1 MSQRDAGAPR
11 LWAALLATTLVNLP
25 MGSLYAFSVFLKPL
39 ERSLGVGRSELAIVF
54 ATATISFAVGMN
66 VAPRLYRLASAPALV
81 FAYCALSAAGLGLA
95 SLADGLVV
103 LTIGYGVL
111 FGLGGGA
118 AFIALQQAANMMV
131 TARKGLMNGYVL
143 SLYPAGAVIAAP
155 IFGWAVG
162 HWDVRVILGG
172 LGVVVAIVAV
182 LATLLT
188 IHARARL
195 VEPEAAQAARPAGPR
210 VGVFWRL
217 WFVFFLAA
225 AAGLTVLSQ
234 AAGII
239 TAYGASPEIALI
251 ATTAIPAAIAAARL
265 SGGWLVDRFAIPRV
279 MASAHLIALS
289 GAIVLSLLPHPLV
302 STVTLAMIGIGYG
315 LISGSTAGA
324 IALYWP
330 SSEYGRIAGLLYIGW
345 CVAAVTLPVLAGHL
359 YDISGGYRIA
369 VLVAGCGNIAGAAL
383 AFFMPASQRPRE
395 SS

>member
-1 MSQRDAGAPR
+1 MMRQHA
-11 LWAALLATTLVNLP
+11 WAAIAASTLLNLP

-54 ATATISFAVGMN
+54 ATATISFAAGMN
-66 VAPRLYRLASAPALV
+66 IAPRLYRLAPAPVLIAG
-81 FAYCALSAAGLGLA
+81 YCALSAAGLGLA
-95 SLADGLVV
+95 SLADGLVL
-103 LTIGYGVL
+103 LTVGYGVL

-118 AFIALQQAANMMV
+118 AFIALQQALNMMV
-131 TARKGLMNGYVL
+131 KAHKGLVNGYVL
-143 SLYPAGAVIAAP
+143 SLYPGGAVIAAP
-155 IFGWAVG
+155 IFGWAVKS
-162 HWDVRVILGG
+162 WDVRLILGG
-172 LGVVVAIVAV
+172 LGVVVAVVGV

-195 VEPEAAQAARPAGPR
+195 VEEETAAAAKPAGPPLS
-210 VGVFWRL
+210 VFWRL

-234 AAGII
+234 AAGIF
-239 TAYGASPEIALI
+239 TAYGASPETALA

-279 MASAHLIALS
+279 MAAAHLIALM
-289 GAIVLSLLPHPLV
+289 GAIVLSLFPDPLV

-324 IALYWP
+324 IAMYWP

-345 CVAAVTLPVLAGHL
+345 CVAAVTLPVLAGYL
-359 YDISGGYRIA
+359 YDLSGGYRVA
-369 VLVAGCGNIAGAAL
+369 VMVAGGGNIIGATLAL
-383 AFFMPASQRPRE
+383 FMPRRASARA
-395 SS
+395 

>member
-1 MSQRDAGAPR
+1 MSSDAQR

-54 ATATISFAVGMN
+54 ASATISFAVGMN
-66 VAPRLYRLASAPALV
+66 VAPRLYRLAAAPVLIAG
-81 FAYCALSAAGLGLA
+81 YCALSAAGLGLA
-95 SLADGLVV
+95 ALADGFMM
-103 LTIGYGVL
+103 LTLGYGVL

-118 AFIALQQAANMMV
+118 AFIALQQAVNMMV
-131 TARKGLMNGYVL
+131 KARKGLVNGYVL

-155 IFGWAVG
+155 IFGWAVKS
-162 HWDVRVILGG
+162 WDVRLILGG
-172 LGVVVAIVAV
+172 LGVVVAVVGVI
-182 LATLLT
+182 ATLLT

-195 VEPEAAQAARPAGPR
+195 VEPESAQAARPAEPR
-210 VGVFWRL
+210 VAVFWRL

-239 TAYGASPEIALI
+239 IAYGASPEIALI

-279 MASAHLIALS
+279 MASAHLIALT
-289 GAIVLSLLPHPLV
+289 GAIVLSLFPYPLV
-302 STVTLAMIGIGYG
+302 STVTLGMIGIGYG

-345 CVAAVTLPVLAGHL
+345 CVAAVTLPVLAGYL
-359 YDISGGYRIA
+359 YDMSGGYRVA
-369 VLVAGCGNIAGAAL
+369 VLVAGCGNIIGVSLAL
-383 AFFMPASQRPRE
+383 FMPASRHPRE
-395 SS
+395 S